1 MARLW
6 QFQVPTQIHFGRGV
20 LRELGEAVRPLAT
33 QVLLVGYR
41 ERVGMEESYDRAVH
55 TLQKSGLAVQT
66 FFRVSEEPGEE
77 IVLEGARRAV
87 KEHAQA
93 IVGLGGGSVLD
104 AAKGIAA
111 LARIDGALSDFT
123 LANPERREITEALP
137 IVAVPTTAGTGSE
150 VSPAAVFHLPAG
162 DAASG
167 TSLKVTL
174 SAAALTPRV
183 AVVDP
188 DLTRGCPPPLV
199 ASAAADALGHA
210 LEACLSRRANPL
222 TSLLAAEAV
231 KLIHRHLPQAVA
243 APEDAEPREP
253 LALAAL
259 LAGLAFSE
267 AGVGVGHALAHA
279 LGGVLQVP
287 HGRAV
292 AVATRAS
299 LRFNAEAAESVYAAL
314 AEACGLEG
322 ESPAEQAARFVE
334 AMGSLLDRVGLP
346 PRITVADA
354 PADLIARL
362 VENARQSLPQ
372 GLTCNPRKVNDTA
385 LAGLF
390 QEILEPK

>member
-6 QFQVPTQIHFGRGV
+6 QFQVPTQIHFGRGA
-20 LRELGEAVRPLAT
+20 LRELGEAVRPLAAT
-33 QVLLVGYR
+33 VLLVGYR

-55 TLQKSGLAVQT
+55 TLQKAGLAVQT

-77 IVLEGARRAV
+77 IILEGARRAV
-87 KEHAQA
+87 VDHAQA

-111 LARIDGALSDFT
+111 LTRLDGALGDFT

-137 IVAVPTTAGTGSE
+137 VVAVPTTAGTGSE
-150 VSPAAVFHLPAG
+150 VSPAAVFHLPADTPG
-162 DAASG
+162 AA
-167 TSLKVTL
+167 LKVTL

-199 ASAAADALGHA
+199 ASAAGDALGHA
-210 LEACLSRRANPL
+210 VEACLSRRANPL
-222 TSLLAAEAV
+222 TSLLATEAV
-231 KLIHRHLPQAVA
+231 RLIHRHLPQAVA
-243 APEDAEPREP
+243 VPEDAEPREP

-259 LAGLAFSE
+259 LAGLAFSG
-267 AGVGVGHALAHA
+267 AGVGGGHALAHA

-287 HGRAV
+287 HGLAV

-299 LRFNAEAAESVYAAL
+299 LRFNAESAESAYAAL

-334 AMGSLLDRVGLP
+334 ATGALLDRVGLP
-346 PRITVADA
+346 PRIAVADA

-362 VENARQSLPQ
+362 VQNARQSLPQ
-372 GLTCNPRKVNDTA
+372 GLTCNPRKLDDAA

-390 QEILEPK
+390 QEVLEPR